1 VIRDRANLTQIYAP
15 TQKSCFVHVPYV
27 ITWDG
32 GVALQF
38 ITGQPQM
45 GAAIEAIAFP
55 ALLRHNST
63 GVGAF
68 SER

>member
-1 VIRDRANLTQIYAP
+1 MQHT
-15 TQKSCFVHVPYV
+15 YV